1 MRIYRN
7 LFSNYL
13 ATHTLGNSYCELY
26 PNAVS
31 ICSSYDDIVIFDIFI
46 ERNEIIGSIV
56 TMGRRLR
63 N

>member
-13 ATHTLGNSYCELY
+13 AAHTLGNSYCELY

-31 ICSSYDDIVIFDIFI
+31 ICRSYDDIIIFDIFI
-46 ERNEIIGSIV
+46 ERYKIIGLSGII
-56 TMGRRLR
+56 GRRLR
-63 N
+63 K

>member
-31 ICSSYDDIVIFDIFI
+31 ICRSYDDIIIFDIFS
-46 ERNEIIGSIV
+46 ERNEIIGLSV
-56 TMGRRLR
+56 TMGRTLR
-63 N
+63 K